1 MSTKHSVVTVSWEA
15 EERHPEEIRTEN
27 LLIGGQDW
35 HGWRRVPRKVGGKNG
50 YGRAETRDKGL
61 LCESDWK
68 GPYNSLRLKKL
79 LN

>member
-1 MSTKHSVVTVSWEA
+1 MDGEGSPERL
-15 EERHPEEIRTEN
+15 EE
-27 LLIGGQDW
+27 
-35 HGWRRVPRKVGGKNG
+35 KNG